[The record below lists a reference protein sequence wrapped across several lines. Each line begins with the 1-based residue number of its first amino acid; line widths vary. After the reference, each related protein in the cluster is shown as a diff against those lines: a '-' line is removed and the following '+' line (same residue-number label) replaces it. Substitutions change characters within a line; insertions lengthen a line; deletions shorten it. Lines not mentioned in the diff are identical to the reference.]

1 MQKKKNHV
9 AFSAILLLLSIITFA
24 QKNEKMEFEKERS
37 ISKTY
42 PASGNSLSLDNTF
55 GHIKLIIWD
64 KTEVKVDVQIKAG
77 SSDREMA
84 EKTFEAIEVQ
94 EGLANGKI
102 SFKTKVNNRNEKG
115 CKNCKTNMH
124 IDYEVHL
131 PVNMKLTINNS
142 FGNVSIPD
150 YKGEISINNKFG
162 AVTAGALAE
171 VKTLHIEFG
180 SAEIKSLTDVSA
192 VFKFSKVQIG
202 NLGGT
207 SKVSMEFCDSSRI
220 SMSGDL
226 AGLTLNESYSTIN
239 LRPAVNLGASYTVNT
254 SFGTFIDRSNA
265 GVVRTDTPDRYGPD
279 SERRY
284 EGKTGTGAV
293 KINVRSSFGKI
304 ILGEATEGDLKK
316 GSRSFSRNA
325 GRVI

>member
-1 MQKKKNHV
+1 MKKKKNHV
-9 AFSAILLLLSIITFA
+9 AFSAILLIISIITFG

-42 PASGNSLSLDNTF
+42 PATGNSLSLANTF
-55 GHIKLIIWD
+55 GHIKLIVWD
-64 KTEVKVDVQIKAG
+64 KNEVKVDVQIKAG
-77 SSDREMA
+77 SSDKETA
-84 EKTFEAIEVQ
+84 EKIFEAITVE

-102 SFKTKVNNRNEKG
+102 SFKTKVNNNENT
-115 CKNCKTNMH
+115 CKNCKTSMH

-131 PVNMKLTINNS
+131 PVTMKLTVNNT

-150 YKGEISINNKFG
+150 YKGELSINNKFG
-162 AVTAGALAE
+162 AVTAGTLTD
-171 VKTLHIEFG
+171 VKTLNVEFG
-180 SAEIKSLTDVSA
+180 SADIKSLSDVSA
-192 VFKFSKVQIG
+192 VFKFSKIQIG
-202 NLGGT
+202 NLSGN

-220 SMSGDL
+220 SLSGDL

-239 LRPAVNLGASYTVNT
+239 LRPAGGLGASYLVNT

-284 EGKTGTGAV
+284 EGKTGSGAV
-293 KINVRSSFGKI
+293 KINIKSSFGKI
-304 ILGEATEGDLKK
+304 ILGDATDSDMKK
-316 GSRSFSRNA
+316 GSRSFNRNA